1 MRMNLRIVRA
11 QQMKR
16 LFIYEIKI
24 VLKKTT
30 ITLVFKMGM
39 NVIAVIKSQSSYQL
53 QNINA
58 INRARVIDPKFVE
71 VIGV

>member
-1 MRMNLRIVRA
+1 
-11 QQMKR
+11 MKR